1 VALVN
6 FPSFRNRSS
15 PLLVPSRYQALR
27 QQDGLRLLAYQ
38 QHLAFYEGQHYKTP
52 RRGRSNLVANY
63 ARTIV
68 DKGVA
73 FLVGRGLGFAVEP
86 TRPRRTGARGLPVLA
101 TGGGPPDAD
110 DERAQAA
117 EALLYDVADSC
128 DLDVVDLQCALNAAV
143 LGDAVYKVFWDAAR
157 RQVRVVAVDPG
168 GFFATWR
175 PDDVATLE
183 RVDVAYGLTAD
194 QALQVYG
201 VRADPRTGAEV
212 VESWTPTEYRVEVAR
227 QVVRNGPNPYS
238 VIPFVHVANEP
249 APGSFWGR
257 SDLADVVPLNREL
270 DERFS
275 DQADVIRFHA
285 DPPIIFRGVED
296 HDSLTVGPGT
306 VWDVP
311 RDADVKLLEW
321 QGQPAAVQDHI
332 NQVLRALYETAETPR
347 TAFGDSGRLL
357 SGVAL
362 ETELRPLI
370 QKTQRKRLRWSA
382 ALRQRTRLI
391 WAVAEAVGAAPPGS
405 FAGLRPRVIWP
416 SMMPSDD
423 AQEVRNNVQLVAAGL
438 RSRRTAMDLLGTEA
452 PESELQRVQ
461 EEMNTIGPAQ
471 SPTPN
476 GGTHA

>member
-1 VALVN
+1 VALLR
-6 FPSFRNRSS
+6 FPARLA
-15 PLLVPSRYQALR
+15 PWLAPSRYQALR
-27 QQDGLRLLAYQ
+27 QQDGSRLLAYQ
-38 QHLAFYEGQHYKTP
+38 QHLAFYEGQHYLTP
-52 RRGRSNLVANY
+52 RRGRSNLVVNY

-86 TRPRRTGARGLPVLA
+86 ARPRTTGARGLPVLA
-101 TGGGPPDAD
+101 TAGGAD
-110 DERAQAA
+110 DPDDARAQAA
-117 EALLYDVADSC
+117 EALLYDVADGC

-157 RQVRVVAVDPG
+157 RQVRVVAVDPA

-175 PDDVATLE
+175 PDDVITLE
-183 RVDVAYGLTAD
+183 HVDCLYTLTAD
-194 QALQVYG
+194 QALTLYG
-201 VRADPRTGAEV
+201 LPADPCTGAEV
-212 VESWTPTEYRVEVAR
+212 VESWTAAEYRVEVAGH
-227 QVVRNGPNPYS
+227 VVQNGPNPYG
-238 VIPFVHVANEP
+238 VIPFVHIANEP
-249 APGSFWGR
+249 VPGSFWGR
-257 SDLADVVPLNREL
+257 SDLADVVALNREL

-285 DPPIIFRGVED
+285 DPPIVFRGVED

-370 QKTQRKRLRWSA
+370 QKTLRKRVRWTA

-391 WAVAEAVGAAPPGS
+391 WAVAEAVGLVPPQS
-405 FAGLRPRVIWP
+405 YAGLRPRIIWP
-416 SMMPSDD
+416 SMMPTDD
-423 AQEVRNNVQLVAAGL
+423 AFEVRNNVQLVAAGL
-438 RSRRTAMDLLGTEA
+438 RSRRTAMDLLGTES
-452 PESELQRVQ
+452 PEAELQRVHA
-461 EEMNTIGPAQ
+461 ELATLGPVQ
-471 SPTPN
+471 TLSGMPSD
-476 GGTHA
+476 G